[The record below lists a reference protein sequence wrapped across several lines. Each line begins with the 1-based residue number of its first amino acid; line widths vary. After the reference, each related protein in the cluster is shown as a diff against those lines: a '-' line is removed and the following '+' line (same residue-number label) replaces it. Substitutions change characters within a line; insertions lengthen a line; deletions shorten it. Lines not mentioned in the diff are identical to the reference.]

1 MERKTNWKLKF
12 SKRAVKDWFLLKDKG
27 LDAKAEKLLKILKLN
42 PYQNLP
48 SFEKL
53 VGVEDTYSRRINI
66 QHRFVY
72 RINKTSEVVEILS
85 MFRHYS

>member
-1 MERKTNWKLKF
+1 MERETNWKLKF

-27 LDAKAEKLLKILKLN
+27 LDAKAEKLLKIIRLN
-42 PYQNLP
+42 PYQNPP

-53 VGVEDTYSRRINI
+53 VGVTDTYSRRINI
-66 QHRFVY
+66 THRLVY
-72 RINKTSEVVEILS
+72 RLNKTGKLVEVLS

>member
-1 MERKTNWKLKF
+1 MERETNWKLKF

-27 LDAKAEKLLKILKLN
+27 LDAKAEKLLKIIRLN
-42 PYQNLP
+42 PYQSPP

-53 VGVEDTYSRRINI
+53 VGVTDTYSRRINI
-66 QHRFVY
+66 THRLVY
-72 RINKTSEVVEILS
+72 RLNKTDKLVEVLS